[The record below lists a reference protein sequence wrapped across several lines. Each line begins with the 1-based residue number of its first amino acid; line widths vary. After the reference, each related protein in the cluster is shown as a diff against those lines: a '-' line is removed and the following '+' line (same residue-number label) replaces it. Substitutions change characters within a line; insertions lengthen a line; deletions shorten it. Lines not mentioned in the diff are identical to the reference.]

1 MTADR
6 PTANAVTH
14 PADTYRLRLPGPI
27 AVPERVRAAMARPM
41 ISHRGPEFRKIW
53 ADVIGKLQ
61 PLFGTANRVHLFAA
75 SGTGVM
81 EAALLNVL
89 SPGERILIVENGQ
102 WGERFSTIAK
112 ALGAVVDPIVV
123 PWGENVA
130 PDVLERHLKQH
141 DYRALVLVHNE
152 SATGV
157 RGDLATA
164 GRLLKDRPTLLVSDT
179 VSGLGGM
186 ELRQDAWGVDILVA
200 GSQKALMCPP
210 GIGLMS
216 VSDKAWKVIERDS
229 GMPRFYFDLRRARD
243 AYDKGESTF
252 TPAVSLVQGLDVAL
266 DMIHEEGLA
275 NVLER
280 HRRLSRGMKAGAAA
294 LGLKNFAT
302 SELQSNTV
310 AVFHAPEGIDGR
322 DIVRRMYEKHRTV
335 IAGARNRMAGKM
347 IRIGTMGAI
356 GEGDILA
363 DLLHLEDVLAE
374 LGMPITRGAAITA
387 ASAAFSAL

>member
-1 MTADR
+1 
-6 PTANAVTH
+6 
-14 PADTYRLRLPGPI
+14 
-27 AVPERVRAAMARPM
+27 M
-41 ISHRGPEFRKIW
+41 ISHRGPEFRKLW
-53 ADVIGKLQ
+53 AVVIAKLQ
-61 PLFGTANRVHLFAA
+61 PLFGTTNRVHLFAS

-89 SPGERILIVENGQ
+89 SPGERLLIVENGQ

-123 PWGENVA
+123 PWGETVA
-130 PDVLERHLKQH
+130 PDVLERHLGAH

-152 SATGV
+152 SATGA

-164 GRLLKDRPTLLVSDT
+164 GRLLKGRATLLVSDT
-179 VSGLGGM
+179 VSGLAGM

-229 GMPRFYFDLRRARD
+229 GMPRFYFDLRRVRD

-252 TPAVSLVQGLDVAL
+252 TPAVSLVQGLDAAL

-294 LGLKNFAT
+294 LGLKNFAM

-310 AVFHAPEGIDGR
+310 AAFHAPEGIDGR
-322 DIVRRMYEKHRTV
+322 AIVRRMYEKHRTV

-356 GEGDILA
+356 GEGDILT

-374 LGMPITRGAAITA
+374 LGMPIKRGAGIAA
-387 ASAAFSAL
+387 ASAAF

>member
-1 MTADR
+1 MLADR
-6 PTANAVTH
+6 PSANAVTH

-27 AVPERVRAAMARPM
+27 AVPERVRAALAKPM
-41 ISHRGPEFRKIW
+41 ISHRGPEFRKLW
-53 ADVIGKLQ
+53 AAVIAKLQ
-61 PLFGTANRVHLFAA
+61 PLFGTTNRINLFAS

-123 PWGENVA
+123 PWGETVA
-130 PDVLERHLKQH
+130 PDVLERHLGAQ

-164 GRLLKDRPTLLVSDT
+164 GRLLKGRATLLVSDT
-179 VSGLGGM
+179 VSGLAGM
-186 ELRQDAWGVDILVA
+186 ELRQDAWGVDILVS

-252 TPAVSLVQGLDVAL
+252 TPAVSLVQGLDAAL

-280 HRRLSRGMKAGAAA
+280 HRRLSRGLKAGATA

-310 AVFHAPEGIDGR
+310 AAFHAPEGIDGR

-356 GEGDILA
+356 AEGDILT

-374 LGMPITRGAAITA
+374 LGMPVKRGAGIAA
-387 ASAAFSAL
+387 ASAAF

>member
-6 PTANAVTH
+6 PTANALTH

-294 LGLKNFAT
+294 LGFKNFAT

-374 LGMPITRGAAITA
+374 LGMPIKRGAAITA

>member
-6 PTANAVTH
+6 PSANALTH
-14 PADTYRLRLPGPI
+14 PVDTYRLRLPGPI
-27 AVPERVRAAMARPM
+27 AVPERVRAAIARPM
-41 ISHRGPEFRKIW
+41 ISHRGPEFRKVW
-53 ADVIGKLQ
+53 ADAIGKLQ
-61 PLFGTANRVHLFAA
+61 PLLGTANRVHLFAS

-123 PWGENVA
+123 PWGETVA
-130 PDVLERHLKQH
+130 PDVLERHLDAN

-157 RGDLATA
+157 RGDLQTA
-164 GRLLKDRPTLLVSDT
+164 GRLLKGRPTLLVSDT

-186 ELRQDAWGVDILVA
+186 EVRQDAWGVDILVA

-210 GIGLMS
+210 GLGLMS
-216 VSDKAWKVIERDS
+216 ISDKAWTAIERDS

-243 AYDKGESTF
+243 AYDKGEATF
-252 TPAVSLVQGLDVAL
+252 TPAVSLVQGLDAAL

-294 LGLKNFAT
+294 LGLRNFAV

-356 GEGDILA
+356 GEGDILT

-374 LGMPITRGAAITA
+374 LGLPIKRGAAIAA
-387 ASAAFSAL
+387 ASAAF